1 MPEVATHKQIY
12 DNLHRNID
20 PSANNRTTPQ
30 FIYVTEITENDK
42 T

>member
-1 MPEVATHKQIY
+1 MPEVATQEQIY
-12 DNLHRNID
+12 NNIHRNID

-30 FIYVTEITENDK
+30 FIYVTEITGNDK